1 MNIDNPDCCLS
12 MKINS
17 EIWTVCST
25 AKIDCET
32 PNRQL
37 ARFLTKVATFIYERN
52 VLITIR

>member
-37 ARFLTKVATFIYERN
+37 ARFLTKECTNNYPMTMDFA
-52 VLITIR
+52 